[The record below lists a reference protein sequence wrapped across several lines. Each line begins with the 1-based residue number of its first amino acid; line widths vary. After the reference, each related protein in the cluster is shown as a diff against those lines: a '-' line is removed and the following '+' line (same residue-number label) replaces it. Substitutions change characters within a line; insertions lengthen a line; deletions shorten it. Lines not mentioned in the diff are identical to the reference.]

1 MYFPALELTRW
12 GDEPNG
18 AKEENRTGH
27 NRFVLKTTEAG
38 GFWLETFIG
47 RSFNFKEGN
56 FYTRGRHKVK
66 DRFVL
71 KTTETATLIAS

>member
-38 GFWLETFIG
+38 GFWLETFTG
-47 RSFNFKEGN
+47 RNFNF
-56 FYTRGRHKVK
+56 
-66 DRFVL
+66 
-71 KTTETATLIAS
+71 